1 MATFARVACLLFLTF
16 YVTDGYLWHVDTG
29 CVFNSSDLNDIEYF
43 EIYNYNKLKLFRF
56 SSTLDK
62 YVGYTEFG
70 IKQATAFNNNKDY
83 IADARAMKEH
93 LCLNNIKNDYE
104 SALTK
109 SAKPYVRLHSESPP
123 EGSHSAMLVCI
134 VYDFYPK
141 QIRVN
146 WLRDGQ
152 EATGE
157 VTSTD
162 EMPDG
167 DWYYQVHS
175 HLVYTPKSGEKIT
188 CVVEHASLEKPL
200 HVDWDPSLPKSEK
213 NKLAIGGAGLTL
225 GVVLS
230 LGGFLYYRKQCRGR
244 ILVPTD

>member
-1 MATFARVACLLFLTF
+1 MATFARVACLLFLNF
-16 YVTDGYLWHVDTG
+16 YVTDGYLMHMDTV
-29 CVFNSSDLNDIEYF
+29 CVFNSSHPNDIEYLQ
-43 EIYNYNKLKLFRF
+43 IYNYNKLKIVSF
-56 SSTLDK
+56 SSTLDRF
-62 YVGYTEFG
+62 VGYTEFG
-70 IKQATAFNNNKDY
+70 VKQATYFNNDKDI
-83 IADARAMKEH
+83 IADMRAKKERI
-93 LCLNNIKNDYE
+93 CLTNIAIDYE
-104 SALTK
+104 TALTK
-109 SAKPYVRLHSESPP
+109 SVKPYIRLHSESPP

-141 QIRVN
+141 QIRVT
-146 WLRDGQ
+146 WLRDGE

-200 HVDWDPSLPKSEK
+200 HVDWDPSLHKSEK

>member
-1 MATFARVACLLFLTF
+1 MAASALVACLLFLTF
-16 YVTDGYLWHVDTG
+16 SVTDGYLLHVEHV
-29 CVFNSSDLNDIEYF
+29 CVFNSSDPNDIEYLL
-43 EIYNYNKLKLFRF
+43 IYNYNKLKLFSF
-56 SSTLDK
+56 SSTLDMF
-62 YVGYTEFG
+62 VGYTEFG
-70 IKQATAFNNNKDY
+70 IKQATYFNNDKDY
-83 IADARAMKEH
+83 IANVRAEKERVCFH
-93 LCLNNIKNDYE
+93 NIKLDYE

-141 QIRVN
+141 QIRVT

-188 CVVEHASLEKPL
+188 CVVEHASLDKPL
-200 HVDWDPSLPKSEK
+200 HVDWDTSLPKSEK